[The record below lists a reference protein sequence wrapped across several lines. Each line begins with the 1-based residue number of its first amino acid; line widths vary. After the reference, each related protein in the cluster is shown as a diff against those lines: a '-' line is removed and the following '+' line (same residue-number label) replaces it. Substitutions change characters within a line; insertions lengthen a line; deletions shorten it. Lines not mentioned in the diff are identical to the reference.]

1 MKQKSIPTRTINS
14 WGDLSSRTIRRD
26 EEVASMKMKLPAS
39 IEAYFDAVNRGDLDG
54 MLLPFAANAVVKDE
68 GRTRT
73 GRSAVRAWIEEV
85 TEKYHP
91 SFQVEGGTEE
101 GGGATTVH
109 VLVSGTFPN
118 SPVRLRYAF
127 KLRGGKI
134 THLEIS

>member
-1 MKQKSIPTRTINS
+1 MTQKLLP
-14 WGDLSSRTIRRD
+14 
-26 EEVASMKMKLPAS
+26 LPAP

-54 MLLPFAANAVVKDE
+54 MSLLFAANAVVKDE

-91 SFQVEGGTEE
+91 SFQVEGGTEDSD
-101 GGGATTVH
+101 GVTTVH
-109 VLVSGTFPN
+109 GLVSGTFPN

-127 KLRGGKI
+127 KLRGGEI

>member
-1 MKQKSIPTRTINS
+1 
-14 WGDLSSRTIRRD
+14 
-26 EEVASMKMKLPAS
+26 MKMKLPAP

-54 MLLPFAANAVVKDE
+54 MSLPFAANAVVKDE

-85 TEKYHP
+85 TGKYHP
-91 SFQVEGGTEE
+91 SFQVEGGTED
-101 GGGATTVH
+101 GGVTTVH
-109 VLVSGTFPN
+109 GLVSGTFPN

-127 KLRGGKI
+127 KLRGGEI